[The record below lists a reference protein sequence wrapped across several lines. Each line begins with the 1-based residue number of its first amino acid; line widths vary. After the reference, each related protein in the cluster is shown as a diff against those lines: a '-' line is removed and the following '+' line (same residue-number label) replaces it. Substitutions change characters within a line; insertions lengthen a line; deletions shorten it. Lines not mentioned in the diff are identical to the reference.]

1 MGALEEAHLAA
12 CGCDEE
18 EEEDLLVEVGGGE
31 APGDA
36 MEPAVRALLAGL
48 GEDDR
53 REGMRRMPKRVAK
66 AFRDGTRGNQALK
79 TKSNSDSKSLVEIR
93 GRTMQAKRRIIRY
106 QVYKKV
112 CRDQV
117 WVQLLSGYNIETYTT
132 SSSLNLKRSPSQ
144 GRPASGLPSLNPPLK
159 AYRLG
164 QIRPP
169 SSIPFTRCGAR
180 LLHPRV
186 LSTANSLT

>member
-1 MGALEEAHLAA
+1 MVVRRPPGAAAPRCPDADPVANGGHLW
-12 CGCDEE
+12 E
-18 EEEDLLVEVGGGE
+18 
-31 APGDA
+31 PGSQN
-36 MEPAVRALLAGL
+36 
-48 GEDDR
+48 
-53 REGMRRMPKRVAK
+53 RVK
-66 AFRDGTRGNQALK
+66 LRQRVIGRD
-79 TKSNSDSKSLVEIR
+79 R
-93 GRTMQAKRRIIRY
+93 GRPMQAKRRIIRY

-186 LSTANSLT
+186 SKEKDIKRSPNGMKPLGT